1 VPETQIE
8 LTEKPAFH
16 IHHAKP
22 HIDRPTDSGSGSLEI
37 NMMIAKHRQD
47 IAWRDSLKK
56 ERAKNIS
63 TNR

>member
-1 VPETQIE
+1 MYFEE
-8 LTEKPAFH
+8 SLKR
-16 IHHAKP
+16 
-22 HIDRPTDSGSGSLEI
+22 RPGSLEI